1 LQVEDQ
7 TVKHGTE
14 EEKSKKMNEN
24 LVVFDWAEK
33 MLKEISFHATVE
45 NCSRCQKLIREMYV
59 EAKKINELNKRRE
72 KMDE

>member
-1 LQVEDQ
+1 
-7 TVKHGTE
+7 
-14 EEKSKKMNEN
+14 MNEN